1 MIVDHLVTRSAVRS
15 IGLVL
20 AAVVPLA
27 IGYFCYILIYK
38 ETPLDTFFAQ
48 IPVFLQLLQKTNST
62 TKFIPTYTIST
73 TASSPATATMTTVYP
88 VNSVTAPSSPFTSYS
103 SSSAT
108 SASIHN
114 NIPPLTGNNNF
125 SSLSPA
131 MSSLLALVTFLESQ
145 GYRDPVNIPGYQ
157 YLIAPLE
164 PLHHKLKPLWEPIIA
179 FVASHQTLA
188 WIISLFHMW
197 MAAEV
202 LFYLHFWT
210 RLGQA
215 QEIDRVVKP
224 RSCQERREL
233 YRRCLET
240 VDKGDG
246 AKKWV
251 ETWFDTGRTE
261 SRATFEQIG
270 RSNMMTWL
278 AWAFWV
284 APIEEVFESAS
295 DMMELNRMVDMLEES
310 KGIKF
315 AEGFNPEVECIRL
328 AFDPVIASHRPLI
341 YYTLLW
347 VANAL
352 AGIVFGLLGFTHFEG
367 TVDHTHIFEH
377 SKKNKAKI
385 IPDVDPSTDLSYWY
399 RSPINPDNKVPLVFI
414 HGIGVGLV
422 QYIHWVVALT
432 TISRPIIMI
441 EVPYVSNNLFKR
453 DCMTPDETY
462 LAIERIL
469 KIHDYSKAT
478 FMGHSLGTM
487 LCAAVCRASPASSPK
502 SIIAGLILADPICF
516 LTHHSI
522 ARNFAYRTPS
532 TAAELIMDL
541 FAAREIGTSWYI
553 MRRFCWDQCI
563 LFPISWKR
571 RFDAPKALQGKLSP
585 VLPRRTRV
593 FLSRNDNL
601 LNMDM
606 VADYLRMSVGLR
618 EEKEELH
625 IMEDMDH
632 AQFLLRPSWFVKI
645 LKAAQEC

>member
-15 IGLVL
+15 VGLVL

-27 IGYFCYILIYK
+27 TGYFVYMLVYK
-38 ETPLDTFFAQ
+38 ETPLDTFLAQ
-48 IPVFLQLLQKTNST
+48 IPVVLQLLQSNST
-62 TKFIPTYTIST
+62 AASIPAHAFLNTPSPST
-73 TASSPATATMTTVYP
+73 AIAPTP
-88 VNSVTAPSSPFTSYS
+88 VNSVAAPSTPFAL
-103 SSSAT
+103 SSA

-114 NIPPLTGNNNF
+114 SHIPHLADSHQH

-131 MSSLLALVTFLESQ
+131 MSSLLALAAFLESR

-157 YLIAPLE
+157 YLIAPLAPLRYRLE
-164 PLHHKLKPLWEPIIA
+164 PLVEPVFA
-179 FVASHQTLA
+179 FVASHKTLA
-188 WIISLFHMW
+188 WIVSLFHMW

-215 QEIDRVVKP
+215 QEVDRVAKGP
-224 RSCQERREL
+224 RNNQERREL
-233 YRRCLET
+233 FQRCIET
-240 VDKGDG
+240 IAKGDG

-261 SRATFEQIG
+261 APAKFEQVG
-270 RSNMMTWL
+270 RSNMMIWL
-278 AWAFWV
+278 AWAFWA
-284 APIEEVFESAS
+284 APIEEVFESAA
-295 DMMELNRMVDMLEES
+295 DMMELNRMVDAIENS
-310 KGIKF
+310 KGVKF
-315 AEGFNPEVECIRL
+315 AQGFNPEVDCIRL
-328 AFDPVIASHRPLI
+328 AFDPVVASHRPLI
-341 YYTLLW
+341 YYILLW
-347 VANAL
+347 AANAL
-352 AGIVFGLLGFTHFEG
+352 AGIVFVVLGFTRYEG
-367 TVDHTHIFEH
+367 TVDQTHTFEQGRKH
-377 SKKNKAKI
+377 KA
-385 IPDVDPSTDLSYWY
+385 PVNQLSVDPSTDLAYWY

-441 EVPYVSNNLFKR
+441 EVPYVSNNLLKR

-469 KIHDYSKAT
+469 KIHDYPKAT

-487 LCAAVCRASPASSPK
+487 LCAAVCRASPASSSK
-502 SIIAGLILADPICF
+502 SIVAGLILADPICF
-516 LTHHSI
+516 MTHHSI
-522 ARNFAYRTPS
+522 ARNFAYRTPA

-563 LFPISWKR
+563 VFPTAWKKR
-571 RFDAPKALQGKLSP
+571 HESPKPFQGRLSP
-585 VLPRRTRV
+585 VLPKRTRV

-601 LNMDM
+601 LDMDLI
-606 VADYLRMSVGLR
+606 AEYLRTHVGLK

-625 IMEDMDH
+625 VMEDMDH
-632 AQFLLRPSWFVKI
+632 AQFLLRPSWFFKV

>member
-15 IGLVL
+15 VGLVL
-20 AAVVPLA
+20 AAIVPLA
-27 IGYFCYILIYK
+27 TGYFVYMLVYN
-38 ETPLDTFFAQ
+38 ETPLDTVLAHL
-48 IPVFLQLLQKTNST
+48 PVVLQLLQSNST
-62 TKFIPTYTIST
+62 AASIPAHAFLNTPSPST
-73 TASSPATATMTTVYP
+73 ATASAP
-88 VNSVTAPSSPFTSYS
+88 VNSVAAPSTPFAL
-103 SSSAT
+103 SSA

-114 NIPPLTGNNNF
+114 NNIPPLTDSHPH

-131 MSSLLALVTFLESQ
+131 MSSLLALAAFLERS

-157 YLIAPLE
+157 YLIAPLAPLRHRLE
-164 PLHHKLKPLWEPIIA
+164 PLLEPVLA
-179 FVASHQTLA
+179 FVASHKTLA
-188 WIISLFHMW
+188 WIVSLFHMW

-215 QEIDRVVKP
+215 QEVDRVAKGP
-224 RSCQERREL
+224 RNSQERREL
-233 YRRCLET
+233 FQRCLET
-240 VDKGDG
+240 IAKGDG

-261 SRATFEQIG
+261 APAKFEQVG
-270 RSNMMTWL
+270 RSNMMIWL
-278 AWAFWV
+278 AWAFWA
-284 APIEEVFESAS
+284 APIEEVFESAA
-295 DMMELNRMVDMLEES
+295 DMMELNRMVDAIEDS
-310 KGIKF
+310 KGVQF
-315 AEGFNPEVECIRL
+315 APGFNPDVDCIRL
-328 AFDPVIASHRPLI
+328 AFDPVVASHRPLI
-341 YYTLLW
+341 YYILLW
-347 VANAL
+347 TANVL
-352 AGIVFGLLGFTHFEG
+352 AGMVFVVLGFTRYEG
-367 TVDHTHIFEH
+367 TVDQTHTFEQQGRKH
-377 SKKNKAKI
+377 KA
-385 IPDVDPSTDLSYWY
+385 PVNQLAVDPSTDLAYWY

-441 EVPYVSNNLFKR
+441 EVPYVSNNLLKR

-469 KIHDYSKAT
+469 KIHDYPKAT

-522 ARNFAYRTPS
+522 ARNFAYRTPA
-532 TAAELIMDL
+532 TAAELVMDL

-563 LFPISWKR
+563 LFPTAWKKR
-571 RFDAPKALQGKLSP
+571 HESPPRPFQGRLSP
-585 VLPRRTRV
+585 VLPKRTRV

-601 LNMDM
+601 MDM
-606 VADYLRMSVGLR
+606 DLIADYLRTQVGLKDER
-618 EEKEELH
+618 EELH
-625 IMEDMDH
+625 VMEGMDH
-632 AQFLLRPSWFVKI
+632 AQFLLRPSWFFKV

>member
-15 IGLVL
+15 VGLVL
-20 AAVVPLA
+20 AAIVPLA
-27 IGYFCYILIYK
+27 TGYFVYMLVYK
-38 ETPLDTFFAQ
+38 ETPLDTLLAQ
-48 IPVFLQLLQKTNST
+48 IPVVLQLLQSNST
-62 TKFIPTYTIST
+62 AASIPAHTFLHAPSPST
-73 TASSPATATMTTVYP
+73 ATAPTP
-88 VNSVTAPSSPFTSYS
+88 VNSVAAPSTPFAL
-103 SSSAT
+103 SSA
-108 SASIHN
+108 SASIRNN
-114 NIPPLTGNNNF
+114 NIPHMADSHPH
-125 SSLSPA
+125 SPLSPA
-131 MSSLLALVTFLESQ
+131 MSSLLALAAFLESR

-157 YLIAPLE
+157 YIIAPLVPLRHRLE
-164 PLHHKLKPLWEPIIA
+164 PLLEPVLA
-179 FVASHQTLA
+179 FVASHKTLA
-188 WIISLFHMW
+188 WIVSLFHMW

-215 QEIDRVVKP
+215 QEVDRVAKGP
-224 RSCQERREL
+224 RNSQERREL
-233 YRRCLET
+233 FQRCLET
-240 VDKGDG
+240 IAKGDG

-261 SRATFEQIG
+261 APAKFEQVG
-270 RSNMMTWL
+270 RSNMMIWL
-278 AWAFWV
+278 AWAFWA
-284 APIEEVFESAS
+284 APIEEVFESAA
-295 DMMELNRMVDMLEES
+295 DMMELNRMVDAIEGS
-310 KGIKF
+310 KGVKF
-315 AEGFNPEVECIRL
+315 AEGFNPDVDCIRL
-328 AFDPVIASHRPLI
+328 AFDPVVASHRPLI
-341 YYTLLW
+341 YYILLW
-347 VANAL
+347 TANVL
-352 AGIVFGLLGFTHFEG
+352 AGMVFVVLGFTRYEG
-367 TVDHTHIFEH
+367 TVDQTHTFEQGRKH
-377 SKKNKAKI
+377 NA
-385 IPDVDPSTDLSYWY
+385 PANQPTVDPSTDLAYWY

-441 EVPYVSNNLFKR
+441 EVPYVSNNLLKR

-469 KIHDYSKAT
+469 KFHDYPKAT

-522 ARNFAYRTPS
+522 ARNFAYRTPA

-563 LFPISWKR
+563 LFPTAWKKR
-571 RFDAPKALQGKLSP
+571 HENPKPLQGRLSP
-585 VLPRRTRV
+585 VLPKRTRV

-601 LNMDM
+601 LDMDLI
-606 VADYLRMSVGLR
+606 ADYLRTQVGLKDER
-618 EEKEELH
+618 EELH
-625 IMEDMDH
+625 VMEDMDH
-632 AQFLLRPSWFVKI
+632 AQFLLRPSWFFKV